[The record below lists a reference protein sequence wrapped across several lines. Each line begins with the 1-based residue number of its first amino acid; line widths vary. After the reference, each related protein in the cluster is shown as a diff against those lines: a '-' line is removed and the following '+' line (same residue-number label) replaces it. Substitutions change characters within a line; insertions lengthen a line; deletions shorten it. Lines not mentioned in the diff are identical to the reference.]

1 VRLPLDADPL
11 VVNAG
16 LVLLVLDE
24 AVLAMRLVPLVV
36 LNMVPSNRNQL
47 SYIQCCGSGMLIP
60 DSTFFHPDPGSASKN
75 LSILTPKKW
84 FLSSRKYDRVGHPGS
99 GC

>member
-1 VRLPLDADPL
+1 VSLPLDADPL

-36 LNMVPSNRNQL
+36 LNMVPNNRNQL
-47 SYIQCCGSGMLIP
+47 SYNTV
-60 DSTFFHPDPGSASKN
+60 STFQERKEEPN
-75 LSILTPKKW
+75 LYFRYGRP
-84 FLSSRKYDRVGHPGS
+84 
-99 GC
+99 

>member
-1 VRLPLDADPL
+1 MSLPLDADPL

-36 LNMVPSNRNQL
+36 LNM
-47 SYIQCCGSGMLIP
+47 IP
-60 DSTFFHPDPGSASKN
+60 NTE
-75 LSILTPKKW
+75 IETIE
-84 FLSSRKYDRVGHPGS
+84 
-99 GC
+99 